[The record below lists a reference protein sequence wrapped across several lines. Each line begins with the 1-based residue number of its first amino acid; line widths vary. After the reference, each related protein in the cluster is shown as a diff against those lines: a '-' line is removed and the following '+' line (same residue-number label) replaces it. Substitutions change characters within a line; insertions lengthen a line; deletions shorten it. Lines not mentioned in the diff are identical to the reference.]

1 MRSYGPL
8 PQPLK
13 PCAGGPNSAFC
24 LGGRVK
30 CQKDRFGAGGNRG
43 RVEAAE
49 GHVRA
54 NAILR
59 DCIAI
64 DPFANRCPPKIQGHS
79 PRNKVLAG
87 PTVGTSR
94 QLHRVANA
102 D

>member
-59 DCIAI
+59 DCIAMIPSPI
-64 DPFANRCPPKIQGHS
+64 DVLLRYRAIRHVTKSWPVQLSA
-79 PRNKVLAG
+79 PRDNCIV
-87 PTVGTSR
+87 
-94 QLHRVANA
+94 
-102 D
+102 